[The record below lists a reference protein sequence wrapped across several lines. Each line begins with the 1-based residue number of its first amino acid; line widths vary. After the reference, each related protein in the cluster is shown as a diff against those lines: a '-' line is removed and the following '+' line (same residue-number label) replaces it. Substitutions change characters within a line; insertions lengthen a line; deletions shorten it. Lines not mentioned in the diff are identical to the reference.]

1 VGWTGDGVFLTG
13 WAHVVLDGEWTG
25 GEPVAHVS

>member
-1 VGWTGDGVFLTG
+1 VEWTSEGVFLTG

-25 GEPVAHVS
+25 GLDAHVS